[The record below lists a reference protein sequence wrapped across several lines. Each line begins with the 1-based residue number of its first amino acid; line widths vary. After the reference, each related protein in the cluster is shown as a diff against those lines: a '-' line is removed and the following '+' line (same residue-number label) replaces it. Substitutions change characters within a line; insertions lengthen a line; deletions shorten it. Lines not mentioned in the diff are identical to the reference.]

1 MYNGGSGPSWQP
13 RFRKSSLGNEV
24 HYQKYHHSPPAHYFP
39 KKSVYRSP
47 PFPHGG
53 DDFDQGHEHVN
64 HVRIPY
70 GKDISH
76 AISFGKGYIPYDK
89 IKGSFSLGR
98 ERWEYFYYFYLE
110 ITFDFCKIWKNKGIC
125 VRFWIFL
132 LLVKVLYKKIKLRY
146 FNFLSKILFSSNTNL
161 WLIMIVNISRILSFE
176 VFKCLVR
183 SYFISLLIILFNRI
197 KMRWKINL

>member
-1 MYNGGSGPSWQP
+1 MIPQQTRRMYNGGSGPSWQP

-39 KKSVYRSP
+39 KKSMYRSP

-98 ERWEYFYYFYLE
+98 ERWEYFCYFLE
-110 ITFDFCKIWKNKGIC
+110 MDNIL
-125 VRFWIFL
+125 IF
-132 LLVKVLYKKIKLRY
+132 VKFEKTKEFVWG
-146 FNFLSKILFSSNTNL
+146 FEFSFSSL
-161 WLIMIVNISRILSFE
+161 KF
-176 VFKCLVR
+176 C
-183 SYFISLLIILFNRI
+183 I
-197 KMRWKINL
+197 KK

>member
-1 MYNGGSGPSWQP
+1 MQNFNLNWLNTHKKIFNTVILLNNISTKFVYFHSNKIVLVIPQQTRRMYHGGLGPSWQPPMP

-39 KKSVYRSP
+39 KKSMYRSP

-53 DDFDQGHEHVN
+53 DDFDQGYEHVN

-98 ERWEYFYYFYLE
+98 ERWEYLLFFYLL
-110 ITFDFCKIWKNKGIC
+110 FF
-125 VRFWIFL
+125 IF
-132 LLVKVLYKKIKLRY
+132 RDG
-146 FNFLSKILFSSNTNL
+146 
-161 WLIMIVNISRILSFE
+161 
-176 VFKCLVR
+176 
-183 SYFISLLIILFNRI
+183 
-197 KMRWKINL
+197 